1 MKKSFNKYNSNF
13 RSKKKFKQSG
23 GSIKIINGDKLFKLL
38 KNLEGKYSSPMI
50 KNHTNDCGCDFSEEH
65 NDQNIS
71 NVNNIP
77 NTLENNNYLPTS
89 RIIENTYKNNEN
101 DKLHMIE
108 SRIDLL
114 ENTIIKLLKEF
125 YNLKQDLQKEKESNI
140 SAENRISSEKKEKIK
155 NIMSKLFF

>member
-38 KNLEGKYSSPMI
+38 KNLEGKYSTPI
-50 KNHTNDCGCDFSEEH
+50 KDNHTNDCGCDFSEEH
-65 NDQNIS
+65 INQNIS
-71 NVNNIP
+71 NENNIP
-77 NTLENNNYLPTS
+77 NTPENNNYLPAS
-89 RIIENTYKNNEN
+89 RIIENTYKDNE
-101 DKLHMIE
+101 KLSMIE
-108 SRIDLL
+108 SRINLL

-125 YNLKQDLQKEKESNI
+125 YSLRQDLQKEKESNI